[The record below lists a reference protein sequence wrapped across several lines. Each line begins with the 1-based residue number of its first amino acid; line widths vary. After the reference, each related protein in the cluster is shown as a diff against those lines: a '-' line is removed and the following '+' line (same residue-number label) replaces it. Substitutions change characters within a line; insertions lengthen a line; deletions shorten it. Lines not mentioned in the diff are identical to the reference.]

1 MPSRFHALIPCI
13 AALIAAMSGA
23 RAVEAPRAWIAH
35 SWQTDDGLP
44 SNDVSN
50 IAQDADGSI
59 LAATHRGL
67 ARLDGKR
74 LTQVPTGPASSAGE
88 GVGGVLSARDGTL
101 WVVTS
106 RGLAARREGGDVA
119 LYSIIGRERFAH
131 MTAFFESRSGDIWLG
146 YNDGHAF
153 RVHDGVIAPPKTTGD
168 LAPDFANYI
177 VEDGSGIIWGVG
189 ADVLARFQD
198 DAFVHEQA
206 LPSAKDSQACGA
218 RSGGIWLI
226 QDGTLFRLPADS
238 ALKRISELPAGPG
251 DRVSCMLED
260 TAGRVWIGTFGDG
273 LFVNIGRDIVRVATS
288 NPDIWSLAED
298 REGNLWAATG
308 GGGINRVR
316 LRAVSMLS
324 ETGLPGGQTPRA
336 MTCTPDGTIWVVL
349 QTGGELYR
357 RDKGGWKAF
366 ADGTA
371 WPGRN
376 ATTVCATADGSVWIG
391 TEEGRLFRH
400 QEGTF
405 EAIALPPVHPTE
417 RIRTLFEARDG
428 SLWVARGRTMLNFKD
443 GALTSHPFPGGP
455 EIASMAEDSSGRL
468 WVAELNGALYSFPAT
483 GFEKHDLTGKGRGV
497 RTLLATPDGALWI
510 SRVNAGLL
518 RLKDGKTGAVTS
530 AQGLKD
536 DVISQLVLDERGTI
550 WAASDRGIFSCD
562 FEQLTAVA
570 EGRAM
575 NVSCKA
581 FGASE
586 ALASVQANSGYQP
599 NHFTAPDGR
608 IWIATRK
615 GIAIANPAA
624 TGTNTVPP
632 PVAIT
637 DVIVNGTAVS
647 PRGPLEIGPGVDS
660 LRAGLGVYSFTAPE
674 NARVLHRLDGL
685 DRDWVDSSEERTA
698 NYNHLAPGRYTLE
711 VMGANNDGV
720 TSLHPARLE
729 ILVRP
734 FFWQTLT
741 FKISIGLVCLGLTA
755 WVARWLSL
763 RQARREMLAAKR
775 QAELERE
782 RTRIARDMHDEV
794 GASLTRISLL
804 SELSASGE
812 HPSPHLAKLS
822 EASRDAVASFDRIVW
837 AVNPR
842 HDNLASFLDY
852 TAEQVGELL
861 QAAGIRCRLEWPDHI
876 EPRPLPAD
884 FRHQVFLMIR
894 EAVNNAT
901 KHAGATEIAVEIDP
915 APQMLTIRILD
926 DGQGFE
932 TDKLTGDGLGNM
944 RNRANTL
951 HGTCAIISEAAK
963 GTEILFKLPWP

>member
-1 MPSRFHALIPCI
+1 MPRRFHALVLTFAVLTGAMPDAW
-13 AALIAAMSGA
+13 AA
-23 RAVEAPRAWIAH
+23 EAPRAWIAH

-74 LTQVPTGPASSAGE
+74 LSNVPTGPASTRGE
-88 GVGGVLSARDGTL
+88 GVGGVLPGRDGSL

-106 RGLAARREGGDVA
+106 RGLTQRRDGRDAAV
-119 LYSIIGRERFAH
+119 LSIIGRERFSH
-131 MTAFFESRSGDIWLG
+131 MTAFFQTASGDVWLG

-153 RVHDGVIAPPKTTGD
+153 RVHDGTISAPKTVGG
-168 LAPDFANYI
+168 LAAGFASYI
-177 VEDGSGIIWGVG
+177 VQDGHGTIWGVG
-189 ADVLARFQD
+189 DGVLARFKE
-198 DAFVHEQA
+198 DAFLREKE
-206 LPSAKDSQACGA
+206 LPGHDIQACGA
-218 RSGGIWLI
+218 RDGGLWLVI
-226 QDGTLFRLPADS
+226 DGTLFRHPEHGELQRVTTLPS
-238 ALKRISELPAGPG
+238 GPG

-260 TAGRVWIGTFGDG
+260 SAGRVWIGTFGDG
-273 LFVNIGRDIVRVATS
+273 LFVNLGRETTRVATS
-288 NPDIWSLAED
+288 NPDIWSLVED

-316 LRAVSMLS
+316 LRAVYMHS
-324 ETGLPGGQTPRA
+324 ENGMPAGQTPRA
-336 MTCTPDGTIWVVL
+336 MTCTADGTIWVVL

-357 RDKGGWKAF
+357 REKGTWKAF
-366 ADGTA
+366 ADGTD
-371 WPGRN
+371 WPGRT
-376 ATTVCATADGSVWIG
+376 ATTVCAAADGSVWIG
-391 TEEGRLFRH
+391 TDDGLLFQVRNDSFQAIPLPAEG
-400 QEGTF
+400 GG
-405 EAIALPPVHPTE
+405 E
-417 RIRTLFEARDG
+417 RIRALQPGRDG
-428 SLWVARGRTMLNFKD
+428 SLWIARGQTVLRLKD
-443 GALTSHPFPGGP
+443 GSFSPHATDSGD
-455 EIASMAEDSSGRL
+455 EIASLAEDASGTL
-468 WVAELNGALYSFPAT
+468 WAAVLNGPLYRLTPA
-483 GFEKHDLTGKGRGV
+483 GFEKHPLVDSARGV

-518 RLKDGKTGAVTS
+518 RLKDNKAGTVTG

-536 DVISQLVLDERGTI
+536 DVISQLVLDDRGTV
-550 WAASDRGIFSCD
+550 WAASDRGVFSCD
-562 FEQLTAVA
+562 FNRLTAVA
-570 EGRAM
+570 EGRETTLP
-575 NVSCKA
+575 CKA

-599 NHFTAPDGR
+599 NHFIAPDGR

-637 DVIVNGTAVS
+637 DVTVNGIAV
-647 PRGPLEIGPGVDS
+647 PPGDHLEIGPGVDS
-660 LRAGLGVYSFTAPE
+660 LRLGLGVYSFTAPE
-674 NARVLHRLDGL
+674 NARVSHRLTGL
-685 DRDWVDSSEERTA
+685 DRDWVDSSEERVA
-698 NYNHLAPGRYTLE
+698 NYNHLAPGHYTLE
-711 VMGANNDGV
+711 VTGANNDGV
-720 TSLHPARLE
+720 PSLRPARME
-729 ILVRP
+729 IVVRP

-741 FKISIGLVCLGLTA
+741 FKISLGLLCLGGTA
-755 WVARWLSL
+755 WIARWLSL
-763 RQARREMLAAKR
+763 RQAHRETLAAKR

-804 SELSASGE
+804 SELSAGGD

-822 EASRDAVASFDRIVW
+822 EAARDAVASFDRIVW

-852 TAEQVGELL
+852 TAEQAGDLL
-861 QAAGIRCRLEWPDHI
+861 QAAGIRCRLEWPDRI

-901 KHAGATEIAVEIDP
+901 KHAGATEVAVEIDP
-915 APQMLTIRILD
+915 APQMLTIRVSD

-944 RNRANTL
+944 RNRAHTL
-951 HGTCAIISEAAK
+951 HGTCSITSEPGK
-963 GTEILFKLPWP
+963 GTAVLFKLPWP